1 MNKKIKEYMR
11 DSDKKKQNMKVNKK
25 RIKDILRKEQK
36 NWKQY

>member
-36 NWKQY
+36 SWKQY